1 VTLLGCVFP
10 TSLGRCGLCWSETG
24 LRAVQLPEASEE
36 TVLRRLRHRGA
47 SLVTPPERGFAGEA
61 LRRLQRHLD
70 GSCDPLQDL
79 PLDLEGLAPFTREV
93 YQRARSV
100 LPGQTTSYGEL
111 AASCGRPGAARAVGQ
126 ALAQNPLTIVV
137 PCHRVLA
144 AGGGLGGFSAHGS
157 TAAKLRLLTL
167 EGADLGAVA
176 VAGARELGRRDPR
189 LRAVIRRVGPYQLH
203 WAQREDRFTAL
214 SEAIVHQQVSMAA
227 GGTIFRR
234 LLALA
239 GRPAASDPEARD
251 REEVAATGSRRV
263 LEPSR
268 VLRASAEELRA
279 AGLSRQKAS
288 YLADLARRTEDG
300 ELPLDRLDRM
310 DDERVIEELTRVKGI
325 GRWSAEMFLI
335 FRLGRLDVLPVD
347 DLGLRKNA
355 QRLYGLRSL
364 PAAARLRRLGELWRP
379 YRSMATWYLWR
390 AGDTGG
396 LARAE

>member
-1 VTLLGCVFP
+1 VTVLGCVFS

-36 TVLRRLRHRGA
+36 ALRRRLRRVGA
-47 SLVTPPERGFAGEA
+47 SLVPTPAPGFASEA

-70 GSCDPLQDL
+70 GDRDPLLDL
-79 PLDLEGLAPFTREV
+79 PLDLEGLAPFTRQV
-93 YQRARSV
+93 YERARSV
-100 LPGQTTSYGEL
+100 LPGRTTSYGAL
-111 AASCGRPGAARAVGQ
+111 ATECGRPGAARAVGQ
-126 ALAQNPLTIVV
+126 ALAQNPFTLVV

-157 TAAKLRLLTL
+157 TATKLRLLTL

-176 VAGARELGRRDPR
+176 VAGVRELARRDPR
-189 LRAVIRRVGPYQLH
+189 LRAVIRRVGPFRLH

-214 SEAIVHQQVSMAA
+214 AEAIVHQQVSMAA
-227 GGTIFRR
+227 GRTIFGR

-239 GRPAASDPEARD
+239 GRPEDSTSPAETAWS
-251 REEVAATGSRRV
+251 GQV
-263 LEPSR
+263 LEPAR
-268 VLRASAEELRA
+268 LLRASAEELRG

-300 ELPLDRLDRM
+300 ALPLDRLDRL

-355 QRLYGLRSL
+355 QRLYRLRSL
-364 PAAARLRRLGELWRP
+364 PAAARLHQLGELWRP
-379 YRSMATWYLWR
+379 FRSIATWYLWR

-396 LARAE
+396 LAS